1 MKKKTVTLSQWL
13 IEQNDTEA
21 YRAGKLA
28 GKKHPK
34 VDQKLIDAVGGMQNL
49 IRQARV
55 LEQDEALGKSGMIQ
69 FRWRSPHTI
78 FTYFSTTSRFCTP
91 RYRST
96 EKAISHLIFFIFSLF
111 SSTIFNLLLSFSV
124 HFCSAYLTTK
134 SIF

>member
-69 FRWRSPHTI
+69 FRWCNLGSDI
-78 FTYFSTTSRFCTP
+78 SQIDY
-91 RYRST
+91 
-96 EKAISHLIFFIFSLF
+96 EVAAIPLLCRKLGVKDVREHQAELILSL
-111 SSTIFNLLLSFSV
+111 I
-124 HFCSAYLTTK
+124 H
-134 SIF
+134 I

>member
-49 IRQARV
+49 IRRQECLNRMRHLA
-55 LEQDEALGKSGMIQ
+55 
-69 FRWRSPHTI
+69 
-78 FTYFSTTSRFCTP
+78 
-91 RYRST
+91 
-96 EKAISHLIFFIFSLF
+96 KAG
-111 SSTIFNLLLSFSV
+111 
-124 HFCSAYLTTK
+124 
-134 SIF
+134 